1 MSVLK
6 RVVSRRD
13 FLRLTMAASGVA
25 ALAACAAPAA
35 PAAPAASSGAAAS
48 EAAAP
53 AAEPVELRVSIL
65 QGAPVEPVN
74 NFLSEATIAK
84 NPTVTTK
91 FEFISGDLAELVYA
105 QAAAGTL
112 ADVFFSADLF
122 AVPFAKNGV
131 SLDLRAMAEGDAD
144 VDLDDVFPAMLGL
157 GTVDNEIHFLPS
169 GLDVV
174 TMYYNKTLFEQAG
187 AELPT
192 DTWTWDDLITN
203 CKLITEME
211 KDESGN
217 PKYWGMS
224 NATWNWWATVYPW
237 VVGHGGLILADN
249 KSTWSDPKTVEGLQ
263 AYADLWAKHNIAQ
276 PLGLDVG
283 GDSFQLGRAA
293 IYPYIQAVRT
303 PIRDNVADKFEWDV
317 QVMPLMPDGKHRT
330 GMGTWGMSAY
340 SGSKNPELAYQ
351 YVKNIITP
359 DVQTKMTKAEII
371 VPLLRS
377 IAEGSEWM
385 QGLKTPPQ
393 NFMAF
398 VNGADDAILPVMDHP
413 ADCGSFYVGVVQQA
427 YQAALEEVIRGT
439 KGAEEA
445 FTAADVTIQACLD
458 ENG

>member
-13 FLRLTMAASGVA
+13 FLRLSMAASGMA

-35 PAAPAASSGAAAS
+35 PAAPAASSGEA
-48 EAAAP
+48 AAAP

-65 QGAPVEPVN
+65 QGAPVQPVN
-74 NFLSEATIAK
+74 EFLSEATTAK
-84 NPTVTTK
+84 NPNVTAK

-112 ADVFFSADLF
+112 ADVFFSADLY

-192 DTWTWDDLITN
+192 DIWTWDDLVTN
-203 CKLITEME
+203 CKLITELE
-211 KDESGN
+211 QDESGN
-217 PKYWGMS
+217 PMYWGLS

-237 VVGHGGLILADN
+237 VVGYGGLILADDR
-249 KSTWSDPKTVEGLQ
+249 STWSDPKTVEGLQ
-263 AYADLWAKHNIAQ
+263 AYADLWAIHNIAQ

-293 IYPYIQAVRT
+293 IYTHIQALRT
-303 PIRDNVADKFEWDV
+303 PIRTNVADKFEWDV
-317 QVMPLMPDGKHRT
+317 QIMPLMPDGKHRT

-340 SGSKNPELAYQ
+340 SKSKNPEMAYE

-359 DVQTKMTKAEII
+359 DVQTKMTQAEII

-385 QGLKTPPQ
+385 QGLSTPPQ

-439 KGAEEA
+439 KGAEQAFSEA
-445 FTAADVTIQACLD
+445 DITIQNCLD
-458 ENG
+458 ENS

>member
-1 MSVLK
+1 MIEKK
-6 RVVSRRD
+6 RVVSRRG
-13 FLRLTMAASGVA
+13 FLRLAAAAGGMA

-35 PAAPAASSGAAAS
+35 PPAASTGGGAQ

-53 AAEPVELRVSIL
+53 VVEPIELRIAINEFSRT
-65 QGAPVEPVN
+65 VN
-74 NFLSEATIAK
+74 EFLSEATVAQH
-84 NPTVTTK
+84 PEVTTK
-91 FEFISGDLAELVYA
+91 FEIISGDLAEMVYA
-105 QAAAGTL
+105 QAAASTL
-112 ADVFFSADLF
+112 ADVFFTADLYG
-122 AVPFAKNGV
+122 VPFAKNGV
-131 SLDLRAMAEGDAD
+131 SLNMKPLADGDPD

-187 AELPT
+187 AELPS

-211 KDESGN
+211 KDDNGN
-217 PKYWGMS
+217 PKYWGLS
-224 NATWNWWATVYPW
+224 NATYNWWATVYPW
-237 VVGHGGLILADN
+237 VVGYGGLILEDGN
-249 KSTWSDPKTVEGLQ
+249 STWSDPKSVEGLQ

-293 IYPYIQAVRT
+293 IYTHIQALRNPV
-303 PIRDNVADKFEWDV
+303 RDNVGDKFEWDI
-317 QVMPLMPDGKHRT
+317 QLMPIMPDGKHRT

-340 SGSKNPELAYQ
+340 SKSKHTEMAYQ

-359 DVQTKMTKAEII
+359 DVQAKMTKAEII

-377 IAEGSEWM
+377 IAENGTWM
-385 QGLKTPPQ
+385 EGLKTPPQ

-398 VNGADDAILPVMDHP
+398 VNGADDAVLPIMDHP
-413 ADCGSFYVGVVQQA
+413 ADCGSFYVGLVSQS
-427 YQAALEEVIRGT
+427 YQTALESVIRGT
-439 KGAEEA
+439 KGAAEA
-445 FTAADVTIQACLD
+445 FTEADAAIQTCLN
-458 ENG
+458 ENS

>member
-1 MSVLK
+1 MSVQ
-6 RVVSRRD
+6 RRTVSRRD
-13 FLRLTMAASGVA
+13 FLRLVAAAGGVA
-25 ALAACAAPAA
+25 ALAACAAPAPPSAGTAGAGEA
-35 PAAPAASSGAAAS
+35 PT
-48 EAAAP
+48 
-53 AAEPVELRVSIL
+53 AEPVELRVSIL

-74 NFLSEATIAK
+74 EFLRDATTAKHSE
-84 NPTVTTK
+84 VTTK

-122 AVPFAKNGV
+122 AVPFAKNDV
-131 SLDLRAMAEGDAD
+131 SLDLKAMAESDPD

-187 AELPT
+187 AALPT

-211 KDESGN
+211 QDENGN
-217 PKYWGMS
+217 PKYWGLS
-224 NATWNWWATVYPW
+224 NATWSWWATIYPW
-237 VVGHGGLILADN
+237 VVGYGGLILADD

-263 AYADLWAKHNIAQ
+263 AYADLWSKHNVAQ

-293 IYPYIQAVRT
+293 IYTHIQALRT
-303 PIRDNVADKFEWDV
+303 PIRTNVADKFEWDV
-317 QVMPLMPDGKHRT
+317 QLMPLMPDGKHRT

-340 SGSKNPELAYQ
+340 SKSKHPELAYE

-377 IAEGSEWM
+377 IAEKGDWM
-385 QGLKTPPQ
+385 QGLTTPPQ

-413 ADCGSFYVGVVQQA
+413 ADCGSFYVGVVNQA
-427 YQAALEEVIRGT
+427 YSAALEAVIRGT
-439 KGAEEA
+439 KGAAEA
-445 FTAADVTIQACLD
+445 FTEADTTIQNCLD
-458 ENG
+458 ENS

>member
-13 FLRLTMAASGVA
+13 FLRLTVAAGGVA

-35 PAAPAASSGAAAS
+35 PVAPAASSGAS

-53 AAEPVELRVSIL
+53 EPVELRI
-65 QGAPVEPVN
+65 GIIEFARAVN
-74 NFLSEATIAK
+74 EFLSEATVAQHP
-84 NPTVTTK
+84 NVTTT
-91 FEFISGDLAELVYA
+91 FEFISGDLAEVVYA

-112 ADVFFSADLF
+112 ADVFFSADLY
-122 AVPFAKNGV
+122 AVPFAKNAV
-131 SLDLRAMAEGDAD
+131 SLNLKPLAESDPD

-203 CKLITEME
+203 TKLITEME

-217 PKYWGMS
+217 PMYWGLS

-237 VVGHGGLILADN
+237 VVGHGGLILDGD
-249 KSTWSDPKTVEGLQ
+249 KSTWSDEKTLAGLR
-263 AYADLWAKHNIAQ
+263 AYADLWATHNVAQ

-293 IYPYIQAVRT
+293 IYTHIQAMRT
-303 PIRDNVADKFEWDV
+303 SIRDNVGDKFDWDV
-317 QVMPLMPDGKHRT
+317 QIMPIMPDGKHRT

-340 SGSKNPELAYQ
+340 SKSKNPELAYE

-359 DVQTKMTKAEII
+359 AVQTKMTQAEII

-377 IAEGSEWM
+377 IAEKGDWM
-385 QGLKTPPQ
+385 QGLATPPQ

-413 ADCGSFYVGVVQQA
+413 ADCGSFYVGVVNQA
-427 YQAALEEVIRGT
+427 YSAALEEVIRGT

-445 FTAADVTIQACLD
+445 FTAADMTIQNCLD
-458 ENG
+458 ENS

>member
-1 MSVLK
+1 MSV
-6 RVVSRRD
+6 RRISRRD
-13 FLRLTMAASGVA
+13 FLRLTMAASSMA

-35 PAAPAASSGAAAS
+35 PAAPGAGGDEQAAAES
-48 EAAAP
+48 
-53 AAEPVELRVSIL
+53 VELRVSIL
-65 QGAPVEPVN
+65 QGPPVEPVN
-74 NFLSEATIAK
+74 EFLRDALAAS
-84 NPTVTTK
+84 NPNVTPK

-131 SLDLRAMAEGDAD
+131 SLNLKSLAEGDPD

-174 TMYYNKTLFEQAG
+174 TMYYNKTLFEEAG

-192 DTWTWDDLITN
+192 STWTWDDLVAN

-211 KDESGN
+211 QDDNGN
-217 PKYWGMS
+217 PMYWGLS

-237 VVGHGGLILADN
+237 VVGYGGLILSDH
-249 KSTWSDPKTVEGLQ
+249 KSTWSDPKTVAGLQ
-263 AYADLWAKHNIAQ
+263 AYADLWATHNIAQ

-293 IYPYIQAVRT
+293 IYTHIQALRT
-303 PIRDNVADKFEWDV
+303 PIRNNVADKFDWDV
-317 QVMPLMPDGKHRT
+317 QLMPIMPDGRHRT

-340 SGSKNPELAYQ
+340 SKSRNPALAYE
-351 YVKNIITP
+351 YVKNIITA
-359 DVQTKMTKAEII
+359 DVQTKMTQAEII

-377 IAEGSEWM
+377 IAEKGEWM
-385 QGLKTPPQ
+385 QGLTTPPQ

-398 VNGADDAILPVMDHP
+398 VDGADDAILPVMDHP

-445 FTAADVTIQACLD
+445 FTTADTIIQSCLD
-458 ENG
+458 ENS

>member
-1 MSVLK
+1 MSVQ
-6 RVVSRRD
+6 RRTVSRRA
-13 FLRLTMAASGVA
+13 FLRLAAAVGGMA
-25 ALAACAAPAA
+25 ALAACAAPA
-35 PAAPAASSGAAAS
+35 PPAASTAGGG
-48 EAAAP
+48 EAAP
-53 AAEPVELRVSIL
+53 SVEPVELRVSIL

-74 NFLSEATIAK
+74 EFLRDATTAK
-84 NPTVTTK
+84 MPNVTAK

-122 AVPFAKNGV
+122 AVPFAKNDV
-131 SLDLRAMAEGDAD
+131 SLDLRAMAEGDPD

-192 DTWTWDDLITN
+192 DTWTWDDLIAN

-211 KDESGN
+211 TDDSGN
-217 PKYWGMS
+217 PKYWGLS
-224 NATWNWWATVYPW
+224 NATWSWWATVYPW
-237 VVGHGGLILADN
+237 VVGYGGLILSDD

-263 AYADLWAKHNIAQ
+263 AYANLWAEHNIAQ

-293 IYPYIQAVRT
+293 IYTHIQALRT
-303 PIRDNVADKFEWDV
+303 PIRTNVADKFEWDV
-317 QVMPLMPDGKHRT
+317 QLMPVMPDGKHRT

-340 SGSKNPELAYQ
+340 SGSKHPELAYQ

-359 DVQTKMTKAEII
+359 DVQTKMTQAEII

-377 IAEGSEWM
+377 IAEKGDWM
-385 QGLKTPPQ
+385 QGLTTPPQ

-413 ADCGSFYVGVVQQA
+413 ADCGSFYVGVVQQS
-427 YQAALEEVIRGT
+427 YQAALEAVIRGE
-439 KGAEEA
+439 KGATEA
-445 FTAADVTIQACLD
+445 FAEADTTIQNCLD
-458 ENG
+458 DNS

>member
-1 MSVLK
+1 MSVQ
-6 RVVSRRD
+6 RRTVSRRN
-13 FLRLTMAASGVA
+13 FLRLAAAAGGMA
-25 ALAACAAPAA
+25 ALAACAAPA
-35 PAAPAASSGAAAS
+35 PPAASTASGG
-48 EAAAP
+48 EAAAAP
-53 AAEPVELRVSIL
+53 EPIELRVSIL
-65 QGAPVEPVN
+65 QGAPVQPVN
-74 NFLSEATIAK
+74 EFLSEATTAK
-84 NPTVTTK
+84 NPNVTAK

-112 ADVFFSADLF
+112 ADVFFSADLY
-122 AVPFAKNGV
+122 AVPFAKNDV
-131 SLDLRAMAEGDAD
+131 SLDLKAMAEGDPD

-157 GTVDNEIHFLPS
+157 GTVDGEIHFLPS

-187 AELPT
+187 AELPS

-203 CKLITEME
+203 TKLITEME
-211 KDESGN
+211 QDENGN
-217 PKYWGMS
+217 PKYWGLS

-237 VVGHGGLILADN
+237 VVGHGGLILDN
-249 KSTWSDPKTVEGLQ
+249 DQSTWSNPKTVEGLQ
-263 AYADLWAKHNIAQ
+263 AYADLWAKHNVAQ

-293 IYPYIQAVRT
+293 IYTHIQALRT
-303 PIRDNVADKFEWDV
+303 PIRDNVGDKFEWDV
-317 QVMPLMPDGKHRT
+317 QLMPVMPDGKHRT

-340 SGSKNPELAYQ
+340 SGSKHPELAYQ

-377 IAEGSEWM
+377 IAEKGDWTD
-385 QGLKTPPQ
+385 GLATPPQ

-413 ADCGSFYVGVVQQA
+413 ADCGSFYVGVVQQS
-427 YQAALEEVIRGT
+427 YQSALEAVIRGT

-445 FTAADVTIQACLD
+445 FTEADATIQSCLND
-458 ENG
+458 NA